1 MYLCIYVFTYLR
13 IYVFM
18 YLCIYVFMYLCIYVF
33 MYLCIYVFMY
43 LCIYVI
49 MYSSRVGTF
58 RHTTGEV
65 RSKSSCRK
73 VKFKGQPR
81 QTECKLKCH
90 QARGNRGEFD

>member
-18 YLCIYVFMYLCIYVF
+18 YLCIYVFMY
-33 MYLCIYVFMY
+33 
-43 LCIYVI
+43 